1 MTTLVLQPY
10 CNMISY
16 PISSVPRSPCHKAT
30 TQTDIS
36 CFFKRPLARRAL
48 TELGRNDPKLNMKMA
63 ESLLTISG
71 AEFIKKWNFDPIR
84 EKPLPP
90 GRYLWTAV
98 KQQRRLAREAAA
110 AGTTSSEVVGL
121 GAAPE
126 LDATVLS
133 LPRASSPMMPSEV
146 IDLDMYGSYP
156 DRLSPIPRDHHHRDV
171 SPVRECHPRLH
182 EEEVVV
188 NVVHDVALAAVA
200 TALHR
205 TPKKSRESSHHSH
218 SPKTKQCKITAFGQE
233 KKRVLSNSKSE
244 ESDGEV
250 TPSKKKPNTGK
261 PRSPKKK

>member
-1 MTTLVLQPY
+1 MLDIY

-16 PISSVPRSPCHKAT
+16 PISVPRSPCNKPAT
-30 TQTDIS
+30 QQDIS
-36 CFFKRPLARRAL
+36 VFFKRPLARRAL

-98 KQQRRLAREAAA
+98 KQQRRLARETAAA
-110 AGTTSSEVVGL
+110 AAAASGTTEVIGL

-133 LPRASSPMMPSEV
+133 LPRASSPMMTAEV
-146 IDLDMYGSYP
+146 LDLDDYRSHN
-156 DRLSPIPRDHHHRDV
+156 DRLSPIPRDV

-182 EEEVVV
+182 EEVVV
-188 NVVHDVALAAVA
+188 DVVHDVALAAVA
-200 TALHR
+200 SALHR
-205 TPKKSRESSHHSH
+205 TPKKSRENRESLHSPH
-218 SPKTKQCKITAFGQE
+218 SPKTKAKQCKITAFGRE
-233 KKRVLSNSKSE
+233 RKRVLSNSKSDA
-244 ESDGEV
+244 ESDFEL
-250 TPSKKKPNTGK
+250 TPTKKPNTGK
-261 PRSPKKK
+261 PKTPRKK